1 MGKKNRNQNS
11 AEDDAADDF
20 AGTDGESK
28 EPECSGN
35 GIGIAQNQRDNDA
48 VGYDRAESA
57 EEAMLPERLGP
68 DCSKKRGQCAEYNI
82 GQSASGQNVG
92 EKTADG
98 DTGNRSRSE
107 KGKNGQ
113 YFGEA
118 DLNRTACKIKA
129 CGESGQYDVKCCDH
143 GCLNKEQNAV
153 TGVTGM
159 IHDVISFSFVRV
171 GRMNRF
177 RPVAQRHA
185 AYGDGITLGDQLMH
199 A

>member
-1 MGKKNRNQNS
+1 MGKKNGNQNS

-20 AGTDGESK
+20 AGTNGESK
-28 EPECSGN
+28 EPERSGN
-35 GIGIAQNQRDNDA
+35 GIGIAKNQRNDDA
-48 VGYDRAESA
+48 VGYNRAECA
-57 EEAMLPERLGP
+57 EEAMLPEGISSDRA
-68 DCSKKRGQCAEYNI
+68 KKRCQCAEYNI
-82 GQSASGQNVG
+82 RQSTSGQNVG
-92 EKTADG
+92 KKTADG
-98 DTGNRSRSE
+98 DTGNSSRSE

-143 GCLNKEQNAV
+143 SCLNKEQNAV

-177 RPVAQRHA
+177 RPAAQRHA
-185 AYGDGITLGDQLMH
+185 AAGKGITLGDQLMH